1 MLGALAIVALHAM
14 RVTELAPGLAAAH
27 ARLFGLEAVL
37 QIPLAR
43 WAVPVFLMMSG
54 ALILDPAREMP
65 PRKLG
70 RYVWR
75 MAFVLLTVGLA
86 FCLVEQVAD
95 VRAQTGVVTLTWGMA
110 ARAFLNLLEG
120 NSWDH
125 LWYVYALIGLYL
137 LTPFIRGFLARATRE
152 QFRLA
157 VALAWALLC
166 LVPLVNL
173 LLNTNLYQFV
183 DLSSAVAYFMLGR
196 YAVKY
201 LELDWRVVAAGVA
214 SLALCCLSA
223 GLGLR
228 SVTGTQVAG
237 AVALP
242 QYGLVMPFSL
252 MVFLALRRFLDRPQR
267 PGGIMAGL
275 ARDSFGIYLF
285 HPLFGHL
292 AIWFTNYA
300 AVPVPALQLGI
311 FAVGVVGSVVL
322 TRVLRL
328 LPGFGD
334 KL

>member
-1 MLGALAIVALHAM
+1 MGALAVVALHAM
-14 RVTELAPGLAAAH
+14 RATELAPGLAAAH
-27 ARLFGLEAVL
+27 PLLFWVEGIA

-43 WAVPVFLMMSG
+43 WAVPVFFMMSG
-54 ALILDPAREMP
+54 ALILDPGREMP
-65 PRKLG
+65 LSKVG

-95 VRAQTGVVTLTWGMA
+95 VRVQTSVVTLTWGMA

-137 LTPFIRGFLARATRE
+137 LTPFIRGYLARVTRG

-157 VALAWALLC
+157 VALAWVLLC
-166 LVPLVNL
+166 LVPLANL
-173 LLNTNLYQFV
+173 LLNTNIYQFV

-196 YAVKY
+196 YAVEY
-201 LELDWRVVAAGVA
+201 LELDWRVVAAGMA

-228 SVTGTQVAG
+228 SVTGAQVAG

-252 MVFLALRRFLDRPQR
+252 MVFLAFRRFLDRPQR
-267 PGGIMAGL
+267 PGGAMACL
-275 ARDSFGIYLF
+275 ARDSFGVYLF

-300 AVPVPALQLGI
+300 AIPVPALQLGI

-328 LPGFGD
+328 LSGFRD